1 AMTASEV
8 QKVLRQQAKDIND
21 SILAKATVQSLDSPG
36 KFLILTR
43 QSSREIISR
52 VLGGAFPQ
60 SENTIENPVT
70 YTIET
75 DPIVNNAVR
84 QALGDKLDTLTGLE
98 PTVVAAEPI
107 TDELIGRK
115 TYLGE
120 SRAGVYLKFNFG
132 AGQTETVARLKKRL
146 EQSRYKSEFEQY
158 GHNQFVWFPADNKTV
173 AEDTQLNGVELAI
186 ISDDVIYEGGNEE
199 WTSFVANETERFS
212 EIFKWRTSLP
222 RVTQIDPSVGHKSM
236 NDAMI
241 AMAISLLGIVVY
253 IWVRFGNVRFGMAA
267 VAALVHDVSI
277 AMGLVAASAWL
288 ADTSVGA
295 ALGIR
300 DFKIDLPMI
309 AAFLTVV
316 GYSLND
322 TIVVFDRIRENR
334 GKLATLSL
342 NIINDSINQTISRT
356 LLTSMT
362 TLIVLVVMYV
372 WGGAGLRS
380 FNYVMI
386 IGVIV
391 GTYSSIGI
399 AAPLLYGAAA
409 EPGKSGGSTRK
420 NNR

>member
-1 AMTASEV
+1 
-8 QKVLRQQAKDIND
+8 
-21 SILAKATVQSLDSPG
+21 
-36 KFLILTR
+36 
-43 QSSREIISR
+43 
-52 VLGGAFPQ
+52 
-60 SENTIENPVT
+60 
-70 YTIET
+70 
-75 DPIVNNAVR
+75 
-84 QALGDKLDTLTGLE
+84 
-98 PTVVAAEPI
+98 
-107 TDELIGRK
+107 
-115 TYLGE
+115 
-120 SRAGVYLKFNFG
+120 
-132 AGQTETVARLKKRL
+132 
-146 EQSRYKSEFEQY
+146 
-158 GHNQFVWFPADNKTV
+158 
-173 AEDTQLNGVELAI
+173 
-186 ISDDVIYEGGNEE
+186 
-199 WTSFVANETERFS
+199 
-212 EIFKWRTSLP
+212 
-222 RVTQIDPSVGHKSM
+222 
-236 NDAMI
+236 
-241 AMAISLLGIVVY
+241 
-253 IWVRFGNVRFGMAA
+253 MAA
-267 VAALVHDVSI
+267 VAALVHDGSI

-409 EPGKSGGSTRK
+409 EPGKSGGTTRK
-420 NNR
+420 NNK